1 MQLSYGTKKDC
12 WLHERI
18 IIIYVY
24 TSAVLDHL
32 IPTITFSTHF
42 DFLGSQRQEEG
53 KLTMVAKVETPM
65 SSPNARI
72 CD

>member
-1 MQLSYGTKKDC
+1 M
-12 WLHERI
+12 HERI
-18 IIIYVY
+18 IKIYTY
-24 TSAVLDHL
+24 TSAVLDHP

-42 DFLGSQRQEEG
+42 DFLGSQRQEEENV
-53 KLTMVAKVETPM
+53 TVVAQVETPM